1 MRAFVFDAL
10 LLSCFVFPLT
20 IAVADLPPLL
30 LLWCCVATHF
40 LLPLL
45 KLFLWGLWCS
55 GGDRKQEKK
64 LVKRSACLRAW

>member
-1 MRAFVFDAL
+1 VRFVFDAL

-30 LLWCCVATHF
+30 LLWCRVAIHF

-55 GGDRKQEKK
+55 GGDRKEK
-64 LVKRSACLRAW
+64 